1 MVYEGLNQKEAT
13 KEVGITPEYFSKWK
27 GKNEEKYKEL
37 EKEYHR
43 EFMGDLVTPALQAL
57 KDLLKSEND
66 NVRLNALR
74 DILDRT
80 GHKPIDK
87 QEVAHSGDMNIKTS
101 PYDDLSVDELK
112 VLLNHAKD

>member
-43 EFMGDLVTPALQAL
+43 EFMSDLVTPALQAL

-80 GHKPIDK
+80 GHKPIEQ
-87 QEVAHSGDMNIKTS
+87 QEIKSRHTINTQETS
-101 PYDDLSVDELK
+101 AEFRKILESVKKDD
-112 VLLNHAKD
+112 